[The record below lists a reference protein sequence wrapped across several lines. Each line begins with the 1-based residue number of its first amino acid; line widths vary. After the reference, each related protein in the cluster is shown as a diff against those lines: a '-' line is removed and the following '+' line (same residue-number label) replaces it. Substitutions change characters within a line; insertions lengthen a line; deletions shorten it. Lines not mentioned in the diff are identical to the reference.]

1 MQNNLDISENWFE
14 KKMAF
19 QSQLH
24 NSELQIYKPVCRLK
38 LAAAQ
43 IQNVSQLLGQQFP
56 RTACEFIVVCK
67 ADHVS
72 SAV

>member
-1 MQNNLDISENWFE
+1 ME
-14 KKMAF
+14 F
-19 QSQLH
+19 QSQLQ

-56 RTACEFIVVCK
+56 RTACEFTVVCK
-67 ADHVS
+67 ADHAS
-72 SAV
+72 SAI